1 MSAHPFML
9 CNKSNAKGKAL
20 EHETG
25 QEERVVKWMVTSWC
39 LWNLDHSALLHFMS
53 FCGGTSPE
61 FVYTAAVVPNGV
73 NSCVA
78 MVPSGYIYVNGV

>member
-1 MSAHPFML
+1 M
-9 CNKSNAKGKAL
+9 L
-20 EHETG
+20 EHETS
-25 QEERVVKWMVTSWC
+25 QEERVVNLMVTSWC

-61 FVYTAAVVPNGV
+61 FVYTSAVVPNGV